1 MTAYLR
7 DRQLRRCCD
16 AFDQVSADAP
26 TLGAGWSAHDLA
38 IHLWTLKH
46 DPLGWPGIV
55 VPALA
60 ATAGRRADRLRD
72 RWSYPELVARLRAGP
87 GAIACMPLDRF
98 EGHRH
103 ALGEYFIHTQD
114 VARANGLDQEEP
126 ESRMEDA
133 LWLRVQVA
141 ARQLHHRRTPGL
153 VLESKGRS
161 SAHVTKG
168 PTTTVVSGAPS
179 ELLCWVY
186 GRQEVAVV
194 TIRP

>member
-1 MTAYLR
+1 
-7 DRQLRRCCD
+7 
-16 AFDQVSADAP
+16 
-26 TLGAGWSAHDLA
+26 
-38 IHLWTLKH
+38 
-46 DPLGWPGIV
+46 
-55 VPALA
+55 
-60 ATAGRRADRLRD
+60 
-72 RWSYPELVARLRAGP
+72 
-87 GAIACMPLDRF
+87 MPLDRF

-126 ESRMEDA
+126 ESQMEDA

-153 VLESKGRS
+153 VLESAGRS

-186 GRQEVAVV
+186 GRQAVAVV